1 MLCCER
7 VKLLYLVNQKDK
19 EKVNFLGIFNVRN
32 DGKRDIWID
41 LDGFSCSVEVVDADL
56 CDESLDMEF
65 WAAVG
70 EN

>member
-1 MLCCER
+1 MITPC
-7 VKLLYLVNQKDK
+7 Q
-19 EKVNFLGIFNVRN
+19 
-32 DGKRDIWID
+32 
-41 LDGFSCSVEVVDADL
+41 EVVDADL